1 MRGVELQRAD
11 DDDVHVAAAM
21 IARGK
26 VLATQSTRRG
36 VMQVLGNE
44 PHELLVDRVDRLCRD
59 ARAVFFASAF
69 VGEDVIKA
77 CVEPALDRGVRVHLI
92 TGIFGY
98 ANRLAMFRRVLRMS
112 RKTDLLQARVWSR
125 AGHQQLHAKL
135 YLWELSKGGWE
146 AWIGSANL
154 TSGGLNNPGELV
166 LACTGAGAASP
177 VRQLREGFDRLWRAS
192 RLLDAEFVAG
202 YREAPR
208 PPPDATIY
216 RIAKLK
222 ALEKGRLLW
231 VTSTQHYVE
240 GSRVYGEVEARLP
253 RAETEWYRGYGA
265 AIAKARRG
273 DRICVVDRPTQSI
286 AFGVATDVVSHG
298 AATVVAYHEDRSPKA
313 KWGVRARD
321 AVRTAGVALRG
332 DFPSTRWLSAQ
343 QAELLASVIAKL
355 ARR

>member
-1 MRGVELQRAD
+1 MTPSGRAF
-11 DDDVHVAAAM
+11 
-21 IARGK
+21 ARTHSTGK
-26 VLATQSTRRG
+26 TVIR
-36 VMQVLGNE
+36 VLGNE
-44 PHELLVDRVDRLCRD
+44 PNELLVDEVDRLCRK

-77 CVEPALDRGVRVHLI
+77 CVEPALDRGVRVHLV
-92 TGIFGY
+92 TGIFGC

-112 RKTDLLQARVWSR
+112 RKTKLLQARVWCR

-166 LACTGAGAASP
+166 LACAGAATASP
-177 VRQLREGFDRLWRAS
+177 VRQLREGFDKLWRQS
-192 RLLDAEFVAG
+192 ELLDAEFVAA

-208 PPPDATIY
+208 PPSDATIQ
-216 RIAKLK
+216 RAAKPR
-222 ALEKGRLLW
+222 ASHESRLLW
-231 VTSTQHYVE
+231 VTSTEHYVE

-253 RAETEWYRGYGA
+253 RADTEWYRGYGA
-265 AIAKARRG
+265 AIAEARRG
-273 DRICVVDRPTQSI
+273 DRICVVDRPTKSI

-298 AATVVAYHEDRSPKA
+298 AATVVAYDEDRRPKA
-313 KWGVRARD
+313 KWGARAQN
-321 AVRTAGVALRG
+321 AVRNAGVSLRG
-332 DFPSTRWLSAQ
+332 EFPSTRWLSAQ
-343 QAELLASVIAKL
+343 QAELLAGAIAKL